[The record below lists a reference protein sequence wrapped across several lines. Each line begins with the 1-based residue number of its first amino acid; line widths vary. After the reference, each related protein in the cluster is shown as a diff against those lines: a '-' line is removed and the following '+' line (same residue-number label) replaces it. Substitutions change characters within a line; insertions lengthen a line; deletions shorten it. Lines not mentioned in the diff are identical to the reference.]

1 MKPWM
6 KYDEKCERIINEKQF
21 GFSLRYLEVVSFV
34 VYAHFCVVSHLY
46 IVIVI
51 NLVVEW
57 IRIKQSFD
65 TATQLIQYELQI

>member
-1 MKPWM
+1 MRNNL
-6 KYDEKCERIINEKQF
+6 D
-21 GFSLRYLEVVSFV
+21 SLRYLGVVSFV

-57 IRIKQSFD
+57 IRIKTIFWYRD
-65 TATQLIQYELQI
+65 TANTIWIANINRAEDDAYMCMS

>member
-1 MKPWM
+1 MWGN
-6 KYDEKCERIINEKQF
+6 IINERKLD
-21 GFSLRYLEVVSFV
+21 SLRYHEIVSFV

-65 TATQLIQYELQI
+65 TATANTI